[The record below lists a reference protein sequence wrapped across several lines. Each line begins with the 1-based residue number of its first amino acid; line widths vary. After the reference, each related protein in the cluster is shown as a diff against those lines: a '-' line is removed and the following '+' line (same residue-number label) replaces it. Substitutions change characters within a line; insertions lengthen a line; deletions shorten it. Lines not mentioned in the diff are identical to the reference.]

1 MIKKDVLVSVV
12 QQSDSAIY
20 MHTYLFIFKFF
31 SQLGCY
37 IILSRVPC
45 AYLRNLKKKGK
56 NEFICKTEKDSQ
68 TQRANPVL
76 SLGSRVGGTVREF
89 GIDVYTLL
97 YLKWITSRDLL

>member
-45 AYLRNLKKKGK
+45 AYLRNLKKKK
-56 NEFICKTEKDSQ
+56 VKMNLFAKQKKTH
-68 TQRANPVL
+68 RL
-76 SLGSRVGGTVREF
+76 REQIQCYHWEA
-89 GIDVYTLL
+89 G
-97 YLKWITSRDLL
+97 